1 MGNFINLI
9 GLIAA
14 NTINV
19 FVARISSLNDGIYAY
34 EDINDPSTKT
44 SIKSKI
50 IGKKALYQCCI
61 SRATM
66 PVIYFNLPP
75 TILWVLTKVSLL
87 PKNLKA

>member
-50 IGKKALYQCCI
+50 IGKKALY
-61 SRATM
+61 
-66 PVIYFNLPP
+66 
-75 TILWVLTKVSLL
+75 
-87 PKNLKA
+87 